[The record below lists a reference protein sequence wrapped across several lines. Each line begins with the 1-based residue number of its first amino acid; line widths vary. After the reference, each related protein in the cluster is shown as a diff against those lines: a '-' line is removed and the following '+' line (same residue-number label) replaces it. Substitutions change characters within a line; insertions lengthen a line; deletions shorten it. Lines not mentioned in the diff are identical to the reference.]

1 MQTARRARTAVPAGH
16 GDHPLHAN
24 AARIEAVIVYPST
37 SIRKTEYDPET
48 RVLSVWFVAS
58 GRRYDYE
65 AVPPETY
72 AAFRN
77 AFVKG
82 RFFRDRFGHRLMPK
96 HSDRCLHAETH
107 APVSEFDAPA
117 GFDSGEP
124 LWRRKIDS

>member
-1 MQTARRARTAVPAGH
+1 M
-16 GDHPLHAN
+16 
-24 AARIEAVIVYPST
+24 PST

-58 GRRYDYE
+58 GTRDDYE

-82 RFFRDRFGHRLMPK
+82 RFFNDHFRDRCRHRPI
-96 HSDRCLHAETH
+96 AE
-107 APVSEFDAPA
+107 A
-117 GFDSGEP
+117 
-124 LWRRKIDS
+124 